1 MYIQA
6 TKIKVRSYKQ
16 FKCIASDKS
25 PHKENLKTT
34 QKRFTTKFYRIF
46 KKLTPI
52 LLKLSQKYFS
62 TWVQRLTL

>member
-25 PHKENLKTT
+25 HKENLKTT
-34 QKRFTTKFYRIF
+34 QKRFTTEFYRIS

-52 LLKLSQKYFS
+52 LLKLSQKYSS